1 MSKLDQLYTNYITE
15 QSKNGD
21 FIRLKEKVK
30 VDDGDFWDALTV
42 VEIIK
47 KNGNKYTLKSM
58 DGTTTIVDLTKLKYE
73 KV

>member
-15 QSKNGD
+15 QSKKGD

>member
-1 MSKLDQLYTNYITE
+1 MSKLDKLYTNYITE

>member
-1 MSKLDQLYTNYITE
+1 MNKLDQLYTNYITE
-15 QSKNGD
+15 QSKKGD